1 MSNYLFIDLGSTFT
15 KLTLIDFDKLTI
27 VGRASSPTT
36 VETDVTTGFHNALKL
51 LRKNIGEVVNYEKA
65 YACSSAAGGLKMAA
79 IGLVTELTT
88 EAAKRVCLGS
98 GAKVELVFSGIL
110 TDSDVKKLKEN
121 DIDIILLAGG
131 IDGGDKKTVIENS
144 KILARLNLNVP
155 IVYAGNNKA
164 IDEVGNILSN
174 NKIEFYIAENVMPKL
189 NKLNVLSAKN
199 LIQKI
204 FIEKIVDSKGIGNLS
219 KYLDAP
225 IIPTPVSVIN
235 VASLLSNMD
244 EPVVIVDIGGA
255 TTDIYSVG
263 YGHPK
268 RPDTALIGLEE
279 PLLKRTVE
287 GDLGMRYSIK
297 GLLSNLS
304 EYDKDLLNNKFDLTL
319 EIDKRND
326 NVFYLPENK
335 NDSLIE
341 EHFASLCASIA
352 FSRHVGTI
360 EEAYTHGGL
369 VYYQTGK
376 DLTDTRYLI
385 GTGGVIV
392 NNSNNKEILKSVLT
406 RKDKPHE
413 LRPVNPKILI
423 DKGYLL
429 SAIGLLSQVDKKK
442 ALELLKK
449 EILKKE

>member
-1 MSNYLFIDLGSTFT
+1 MI
-15 KLTLIDFDKLTI
+15 
-27 VGRASSPTT
+27 
-36 VETDVTTGFHNALKL
+36 
-51 LRKNIGEVVNYEKA
+51 
-65 YACSSAAGGLKMAA
+65 
-79 IGLVTELTT
+79 
-88 EAAKRVCLGS
+88 
-98 GAKVELVFSGIL
+98 
-110 TDSDVKKLKEN
+110 
-121 DIDIILLAGG
+121 
-131 IDGGDKKTVIENS
+131 
-144 KILARLNLNVP
+144 
-155 IVYAGNNKA
+155 
-164 IDEVGNILSN
+164 
-174 NKIEFYIAENVMPKL
+174 
-189 NKLNVLSAKN
+189 
-199 LIQKI
+199 
-204 FIEKIVDSKGIGNLS
+204 
-219 KYLDAP
+219 
-225 IIPTPVSVIN
+225 
-235 VASLLSNMD
+235 
-244 EPVVIVDIGGA
+244 
-255 TTDIYSVG
+255 
-263 YGHPK
+263 
-268 RPDTALIGLEE
+268 
-279 PLLKRTVE
+279 
-287 GDLGMRYSIK
+287 
-297 GLLSNLS
+297 
-304 EYDKDLLNNKFDLTL
+304 
-319 EIDKRND
+319 KRND

-449 EILKKE
+449 EILKKEQIKW